1 MHNDVCR
8 RRFLETT
15 GAVLLGGTAA
25 IGSSA
30 VIGADPPSARTI
42 KILAISTSPRKGK
55 TTAAGLKICL
65 EAAKAV
71 DPERIETEL
80 IELADL
86 SIPGGPS
93 AGLPLSA
100 GEKDDF
106 PTLLPR
112 LTDPKVAG
120 IIIGTPVYFG
130 NMSYLCTAFLDRCI
144 VLRKSFAW
152 SNKVGGVLAVGGARN
167 GGQEQTLRAVHTA
180 LFAQEMVLVGDGRPT
195 AHCGATLWND
205 NFLIPIGS
213 TRKTNAETLIN
224 YYYEPEVAA
233 EVAAWVNYITP
244 VEGAKEALPLLGG
257 QVGGHGQDSGQ
268 TRHGEDIH
276 QRQGHGLASGPIS
289 QRQAHHSDDRIG
301 HDHRKGQTLA
311 HFSLP
316 GHLPGGDHCQ
326 HRTLDQNLQR
336 NNDLN

>member
-1 MHNDVCR
+1 MHNDLSR
-8 RRFLETT
+8 RRFLGSTS
-15 GAVLLGGTAA
+15 AVLLGGTAA
-25 IGSSA
+25 IGA
-30 VIGADPPSARTI
+30 NPPSAPAI

-71 DPERIETEL
+71 DAERIETEL
-80 IELADL
+80 IELADF

-106 PTLLPR
+106 PNLLPK

-205 NFLIPIGS
+205 KDDISKDEIGIA
-213 TRKTNAETLIN
+213 TAKNLGRR
-224 YYYEPEVAA
+224 VA
-233 EVAAWVNYITP
+233 EVARRMAGT
-244 VEGAKEALPLLGG
+244 
-257 QVGGHGQDSGQ
+257 
-268 TRHGEDIH
+268 
-276 QRQGHGLASGPIS
+276 
-289 QRQAHHSDDRIG
+289 
-301 HDHRKGQTLA
+301 
-311 HFSLP
+311 
-316 GHLPGGDHCQ
+316 
-326 HRTLDQNLQR
+326 
-336 NNDLN
+336 